1 MGADSLRV
9 WSAATGLLL
18 VLFLMLHLGGVVMAP
33 FAPASFEIYAA
44 ALHQSA
50 WLQFAEFAFLA
61 AALIHLGLSLAKL
74 IVNRRTGNRAALV
87 SRRGDRLAVLA
98 ARSQAI
104 GGLILL
110 GFLVVHLLQL
120 RWPRPPAGEELL
132 ALRVLLSAPANV
144 GLYLLAAVAVSLHVF
159 HGGEA
164 AHRSLGLLDPANGFR
179 IRHVFRVL
187 ALLVGGGFSVVALL
201 VSASALQMG
210 Q

>member
-18 VLFLMLHLGGVVMAP
+18 VLFLMLHLGGVVIAP
-33 FAPASFEIYAA
+33 FAPARFEIYAA

-50 WLQFAEFAFLA
+50 WLPFAEFGLLA

-74 IVNRRTGNRAALV
+74 IVNRRTGNRAGLV
-87 SRRGDRLAVLA
+87 SRRGDRFAVLA

-110 GFLVVHLLQL
+110 GFLVVHVLQL
-120 RWPRPPAGEELL
+120 RWPRPPAGEELIVL
-132 ALRVLLSAPANV
+132 GVLLSQPANV
-144 GLYLLAAVAVSLHVF
+144 ALYLLAAVAVSLHVF
-159 HGGEA
+159 QGGEA
-164 AHRSLGLLDPANGFR
+164 AHRSLGLLDPANAFR
-179 IRHVFRVL
+179 IRRVFRML

-210 Q
+210 

>member
-1 MGADSLRV
+1 MGADLLRV

-18 VLFLMLHLGGVVMAP
+18 VLFLMLHLGGVVIAP

-50 WLQFAEFAFLA
+50 WLPFAEFAFLA

-120 RWPRPPAGEELL
+120 RWPRPPAGEELIVL
-132 ALRVLLSAPANV
+132 GVLLSQPANV
-144 GLYLLAAVAVSLHVF
+144 ALYLLAAVAVSLHVF
-159 HGGEA
+159 QGGEA
-164 AHRSLGLLDPANGFR
+164 AHRSLGLLDPANAFR
-179 IRHVFRVL
+179 IRRVFRML
-187 ALLVGGGFSVVALL
+187 ALLLGGGFSVVALL

>member
-1 MGADSLRV
+1 MGSDSLRV
-9 WSAATGLLL
+9 WSAATGLVL
-18 VLFLMLHLGGVVMAP
+18 VLFLMLHLGGVVIAP
-33 FAPASFEIYAA
+33 FAPASFETYAA
-44 ALHQSA
+44 SLHHSA
-50 WLQFAEFAFLA
+50 WLPFAEFGFLA

-74 IVNRRTGNRAALV
+74 IVNRRTGNRAGLV
-87 SRRGDRLAVLA
+87 SRRGDRFAVLA

-110 GFLVVHLLQL
+110 GFLVVHVLQL
-120 RWPRPPAGEELL
+120 RWPRPPAGEELI
-132 ALRVLLSAPANV
+132 ALRVLLSQPANL
-144 GLYLLAAVAVSLHVF
+144 GLYLLSAVAVSLHLF

-179 IRHVFRVL
+179 IRRAFRML

>member
-9 WSAATGLLL
+9 WSAATGLVLVIFLL
-18 VLFLMLHLGGVVMAP
+18 LHLGGVAMAP
-33 FAPASFEIYAA
+33 FAPVSFETYAA

-50 WLQFAEFAFLA
+50 WMPFAEFGFLA
-61 AALIHLGLSLAKL
+61 AALMHLGLSLAKL
-74 IVNRRTGNRAALV
+74 IVNRRAGNRAGLV
-87 SRRGDRLAVLA
+87 SRRGDLLAVLA

-132 ALRVLLSAPANV
+132 ALGVVLSQPTNV
-144 GLYLLAAVAVSLHVF
+144 GLYLLAAVAVSLHLF

-164 AHRSLGLLDPANGFR
+164 AHRSLGLLDPANGLR
-179 IRHVFRVL
+179 IRRVFRML
-187 ALLVGGGFSVVALL
+187 ALLVGGGFSVVVLL
-201 VSASALQMG
+201 VAALALQMG